1 VDKKLLDLYDRYI
14 EGAINRRA
22 FLRKLTVLAG
32 STTAA
37 WALLSLLEKDQ
48 GRAEIVPADDSRL
61 DAKHV
66 SYSGTTGNIKA
77 YWAKPKGDVKLPGVV
92 VIHENK
98 GLNPHIEDVARRVA
112 LEGFLA
118 MAPDALTPLGGTPKD
133 ASDAVQMIKKLDKK
147 QNLDN
152 FLAAVQYLD
161 SHPMCTGKVGVVG
174 FCWGGAMA
182 NQLAVHSQEVDAA
195 VPYYGRQPAAE
206 DVPKIKAFLLLHY
219 AGLDERINKGIPAYE
234 SALKAA
240 GVNYQI
246 YMYEAAKHAFN
257 NDTNLE
263 RYNKEAAELAW
274 QRTISFFKEKLK
286 TP

>member
-1 VDKKLLDLYDRYI
+1 
-14 EGAINRRA
+14 
-22 FLRKLTVLAG
+22 
-32 STTAA
+32 
-37 WALLSLLEKDQ
+37 
-48 GRAEIVPADDSRL
+48 
-61 DAKHV
+61 
-66 SYSGTTGNIKA
+66 
-77 YWAKPKGDVKLPGVV
+77 
-92 VIHENK
+92 
-98 GLNPHIEDVARRVA
+98 
-112 LEGFLA
+112 

-133 ASDAVQMIKKLDKK
+133 ASDAAQMTKKLDKK
-147 QNLDN
+147 QNLGN

-174 FCWGGAMA
+174 FCWGGTMA
-182 NQLAVHSQEVDAA
+182 NQLAVHSQKVDAA
-195 VPYYGRQPAAE
+195 VPYYGGQPAAE

-219 AGLDERINKGIPAYE
+219 AGLDERVNKGIPAYE

-246 YMYEAAKHAFN
+246 YMYEDAKHAFN
-257 NDTNLE
+257 NDTRLE

>member
-1 VDKKLLDLYDRYI
+1 MNETDDNSVTEHEDLGPLYESGHATELERADRK
-14 EGAINRRA
+14 NRHCQSGQTTSYTIAAARV
-22 FLRKLTVLAG
+22 VLF
-32 STTAA
+32 
-37 WALLSLLEKDQ
+37 
-48 GRAEIVPADDSRL
+48 RAERSSGNRPRHRLRYRADF
-61 DAKHV
+61 
-66 SYSGTTGNIKA
+66 
-77 YWAKPKGDVKLPGVV
+77 
-92 VIHENK
+92 E
-98 GLNPHIEDVARRVA
+98 
-112 LEGFLA
+112 
-118 MAPDALTPLGGTPKD
+118 
-133 ASDAVQMIKKLDKK
+133 MIKKLDKK
-147 QNLDN
+147 QNLGN

-161 SHPMCTGKVGVVG
+161 SHPMCTGKIGVVG
-174 FCWGGAMA
+174 FCWAGATA
-182 NQLAVHSQEVDAA
+182 NQLAVHSQKVDAA

-246 YMYEAAKHAFN
+246 YTYEAAKHAFN

>member
-1 VDKKLLDLYDRYI
+1 MDKKLLDLYGRYI

-37 WALLSLLEKDQ
+37 WALLSVLEKDQ

-66 SYSGTTGNIKA
+66 SYAGTTGDIKA

-118 MAPDALTPLGGTPKD
+118 GAPDALTPLGGTPKD
-133 ASDAVQMIKKLDKK
+133 ESDAVQMIKKLDKE
-147 QNLDN
+147 QNLGN

-182 NQLAVHSQEVDAA
+182 NQLAVHSQKVDAA

-206 DVPKIKAFLLLHY
+206 DVTKIKAFLLLHY

-246 YMYEAAKHAFN
+246 YMYEDAKHAFN

>member
-1 VDKKLLDLYDRYI
+1 
-14 EGAINRRA
+14 
-22 FLRKLTVLAG
+22 
-32 STTAA
+32 
-37 WALLSLLEKDQ
+37 LEKDQ

-66 SYSGTTGNIKA
+66 SYAGTMGDIKA

-112 LEGFLA
+112 LEGFLV

-133 ASDAVQMIKKLDKK
+133 ESDAVQMIKKLDKK
-147 QNLDN
+147 QNLGN

-161 SHPMCTGKVGVVG
+161 AHPMCTGKVGVVG

-246 YMYEAAKHAFN
+246 YMYENAKHAFN
-257 NDTNLE
+257 NDTNIE
-263 RYNKEAAELAW
+263 RYHKEAAELAW
-274 QRTISFFKEKLK
+274 QRTIAFFKEKLK